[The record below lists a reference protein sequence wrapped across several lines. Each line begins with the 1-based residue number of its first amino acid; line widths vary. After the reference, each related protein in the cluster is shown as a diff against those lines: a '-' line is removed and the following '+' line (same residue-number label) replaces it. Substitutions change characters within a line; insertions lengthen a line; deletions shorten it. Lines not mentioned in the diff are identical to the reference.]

1 MTPPGAGDGG
11 GAAAAPAYW
20 QGEGDQPRSHT
31 GDQADRRT
39 DPPAEFSR
47 VQGSSPDTVGFQQP
61 VHRTLSRTCDRQV
74 DLEYGSGSSYGP
86 RGVNR
91 PVPVARGE
99 RAKGAAVLVTGW
111 VALLCLLEAI
121 DAASGY
127 TPDTF
132 GISPCAVG

>member
-1 MTPPGAGDGG
+1 M
-11 GAAAAPAYW
+11 
-20 QGEGDQPRSHT
+20 
-31 GDQADRRT
+31 
-39 DPPAEFSR
+39 
-47 VQGSSPDTVGFQQP
+47 
-61 VHRTLSRTCDRQV
+61 
-74 DLEYGSGSSYGP
+74 
-86 RGVNR
+86 NR